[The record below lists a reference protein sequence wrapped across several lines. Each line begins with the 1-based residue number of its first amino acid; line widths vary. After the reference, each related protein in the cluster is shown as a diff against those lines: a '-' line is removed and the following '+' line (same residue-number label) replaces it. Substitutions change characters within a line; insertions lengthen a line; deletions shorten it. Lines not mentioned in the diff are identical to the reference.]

1 MSETDSVTLSQ
12 DLVFEVLKSPRRRY
26 ALYYLRQQNKPVN
39 LSEITEQVA
48 AWENRTTT
56 DALESEQRKRVY
68 ISLYQTHLPKLADAG
83 VVEYD
88 RNRGVVKLSDS
99 ARELDDYLGDRGN
112 HSIPWDK
119 YYLGL
124 SAGSVLLLMTVWM
137 NVYPLSVLT
146 ELTSTLIII
155 AAFAISALTQH
166 FHTYHRNSGDVPPE
180 LGRSKT

>member
-1 MSETDSVTLSQ
+1 MSQTDSVTLSQ

-26 ALYYLRQQNKPVN
+26 ALYYLRQQNRPVD

-56 DALESEQRKRVY
+56 DALETEQRKRVY

-83 VVEYD
+83 IVQYD
-88 RNRGVVKLSDS
+88 RNRGVVELSRS
-99 ARELDDYLGDRGN
+99 ARELDEYLGDRGN
-112 HSIPWDK
+112 HAIEWDK

-124 SAGSVLLLMTVWM
+124 SVGSVLLLATVWM
-137 NVYPLSVLT
+137 NVYPLSLLT
-146 ELTSTLIII
+146 ELASTLIII
-155 AAFAISALTQH
+155 AAFAVSALAQH
-166 FHTYHRNSGDVPPE
+166 VHTNHRNNGDVPPE

>member
-1 MSETDSVTLSQ
+1 MSQTDSVTLSQ

-26 ALYYLRQQNKPVN
+26 ALYYLRQQNRPVD

-56 DALESEQRKRVY
+56 DALETEQRKRVY

-83 VVEYD
+83 IVEYD
-88 RNRGVVKLSDS
+88 RNRGVVELSQS
-99 ARELDDYLGDRGN
+99 ARELDEYLGDRGN
-112 HSIPWDK
+112 HAIEWDK

-124 SAGSVLLLMTVWM
+124 SIGSVLLLVTVWL
-137 NVYPLSVLT
+137 NVYPLSLLT
-146 ELTSTLIII
+146 ELTTTLIII
-155 AAFAISALTQH
+155 AAFAVAALVQH
-166 FHTYHRNSGDVPPE
+166 VHTRHRNAGDVPPE